1 LSAKS
6 LPLSSLLATDEG
18 ESDHGNGMNRRPVV
32 WFEVEDF
39 LRYLDHFRNPSG
51 VQRVQ
56 FEIYRVAETLDGI
69 SDRVRFCR
77 LSIYSK
83 RLQPVDVGEIRS
95 AYRAGPLRGK
105 HFGSRRYFG
114 KNSPDLSQ

>member
-1 LSAKS
+1 MPLDGSATQDTGAVGTLLTTASESITPMMDSATTALSPSVTRMEASGKEDYF
-6 LPLSSLLATDEG
+6 A
-18 ESDHGNGMNRRPVV
+18 RKAPVI

-56 FEIYRVAETLDGI
+56 FEIYRVAKTLDGL

-83 RLQPVDVGEIRS
+83 RLQPVDFE
-95 AYRAGPLRGK
+95 
-105 HFGSRRYFG
+105 
-114 KNSPDLSQ
+114 

>member
-1 LSAKS
+1 MPLAGSATQDTCVVGTLVTTAS
-6 LPLSSLLATDEG
+6 EPIAPMTDSARTALTASVPRVEAFEKEDYFARKARG
-18 ESDHGNGMNRRPVV
+18 SVI

-56 FEIYRVAETLDGI
+56 FEIYRVAQTLDGI

-83 RLQPVDVGEIRS
+83 RLQPVD
-95 AYRAGPLRGK
+95 
-105 HFGSRRYFG
+105 F
-114 KNSPDLSQ
+114 